1 MSSGVISVL
10 QPIVMGVDAV
20 LGVGVGVADALGLPV
35 GVGLAVSLGVGEGV
49 GTHPLSRARAR
60 AETAR
65 GTTARRK
72 GMLHCHPAPLS
83 EACNTPAR

>member
-1 MSSGVISVL
+1 MVI
-10 QPIVMGVDAV
+10 GVDTV
-20 LGVGVGVADALGLPV
+20 LGVGVGVADALGLSV
-35 GVGLAVSLGVGEGV
+35 GVALAVPLAVGEGV

-72 GMLHCHPAPLS
+72 GMLHCHPVSLGAAS
-83 EACNTPAR
+83 NTPAR